1 MLRTKWC
8 AMALAVA
15 ALPAQAQDAEVVK
28 LREQLKALQQQLQQL
43 EQRLDAA
50 EAKSGKAEE
59 TAARAESAA
68 TQAAQQAASRPQA
81 ENALNPGISAILN
94 GVYSNLKRSPNA
106 FAISGFAP
114 TLGEVAPP
122 PRGLS
127 LGESELG
134 FSANVD
140 HMFRGTLIASISP
153 DDNTIGVEEGY
164 IQTIGLSNGFTI
176 KAGRFFSD
184 IGYQNR
190 IHAHAWDF
198 TDAPLVLKAFL
209 GGQLNEDGVQFKW
222 VAPTSVYFDVGAE
235 LGRGRAFPAT
245 IRDKNGFGSTNLF
258 THLGGDIGE
267 SWAWQTGL
275 SLYSTSP
282 RDRTY
287 TDVDSTGTGVTNSF
301 KGTSNTWALSGVL
314 KWAPEGNPTYNNLKL
329 QGEYFRRKESGTL
342 TYDTQAASL
351 GTQSGD
357 YASRQSGW
365 YAQAVYQFVPKW
377 RVGYRFDRLDSGVT
391 TLGLVDS
398 GALTA
403 ADFPIL
409 AAYKPKR
416 HTVMV
421 DWSPSEFSRV
431 RLQFARDYSQM
442 GLMDNQL
449 FLQYIVSL
457 GAHGAH
463 TF

>member
-1 MLRTKWC
+1 MHRKTWF
-8 AMALAVA
+8 AMALAMA
-15 ALPAQAQDAEVVK
+15 ALPVQAQDAEVIQ
-28 LREQLKALQQQLQQL
+28 LREQLRALRQQLQQL
-43 EQRLDAA
+43 EKRLDAA
-50 EAKSGKAEE
+50 EAKGD
-59 TAARAESAA
+59 
-68 TQAAQQAASRPQA
+68 QANAVPAQAASRTQA
-81 ENALNPGISAILN
+81 ENALNPGISATLN
-94 GVYSNLKRSPNA
+94 GVYANLKRSPDG
-106 FAISGFAP
+106 FAIGGFVP
-114 TLGEVAPP
+114 TQGEVAPP

-134 FSANVD
+134 FTASID
-140 HMFRGTLIASISP
+140 HLFRGTLIAAISP
-153 DDNTIGVEEGY
+153 DDNQVRVEEGY
-164 IQTIGLSNGFTI
+164 LQTTGLSNGFTI

-184 IGYQNR
+184 VGYQNR

-209 GGQLNEDGVQFKW
+209 GGQLAEDGVAFKW
-222 VAPTSVYFDVGAE
+222 IAPTSLYFDVGAE

-245 IRDKNGFGSTNLF
+245 TRDRNGAGSTNLSA
-258 THLGGDIGE
+258 HLGGDIGE

-287 TDVDSTGTGVTNSF
+287 TDTDSLGTSVTNSF
-301 KGTSNTWALSGVL
+301 SGTSRTWAASGVL
-314 KWAPEGNPTYNNLKL
+314 KWAPEGNPTQRNLKL

-351 GTQSGD
+351 GTQSGG

-365 YAQAVYQFVPKW
+365 YAQAVYQFMPMW
-377 RVGYRFDRLDSGVT
+377 RAGYRYDELNSGVT
-391 TLGLVDS
+391 TLGLVDA
-398 GALTA
+398 GVLVA

-431 RLQFARDYSQM
+431 RLQVARDYSRINAP
-442 GLMDNQL
+442 DNQL

>member
-15 ALPAQAQDAEVVK
+15 ALPAQAQDAEVSK

-50 EAKSGKAEE
+50 EAKPAPVV
-59 TAARAESAA
+59 AAAA
-68 TQAAQQAASRPQA
+68 PASRGGEGA
-81 ENALNPGISAILN
+81 FNPGISAILN
-94 GVYSNLKRSPNA
+94 GVYANLKRSPNGY
-106 FAISGFAP
+106 AIGGFVP

-134 FSANVD
+134 FSANAD
-140 HMFRGTLIASISP
+140 HMFRGTLVASISP
-153 DDNTIGVEEGY
+153 DDNSVGVEEGY
-164 IQTIGLSNGFTI
+164 IQTIGLSSGFTI

-198 TDAPLVLKAFL
+198 TDAPLALKAFL

-235 LGRGRAFPAT
+235 AGRGRAFPAT
-245 IRDKNGFGSTNLF
+245 ARDKNGFGSTNLF
-258 THLGGDIGE
+258 AHLGGDIGE

-287 TDVDSTGTGVTNSF
+287 TDADSLGTSVTNSF
-301 KGTSNTWALSGVL
+301 SGTSRTWALSGVL
-314 KWAPEGNPTYNNLKL
+314 KWAPEGNPTTNSVKL
-329 QGEYFRRKESGTL
+329 QGEYFRRRENGTL

-351 GTQSGD
+351 GTRSGG

-365 YAQAVYQFVPKW
+365 YAQAVYQFAPQW
-377 RVGYRFDRLDSGVT
+377 RVGYRFDRLDSGLT

-398 GALTA
+398 GALAA
-403 ADFPIL
+403 ADFPVL

-442 GLMDNQL
+442 GLTDNQL

>member
-1 MLRTKWC
+1 MHRMKWC
-8 AMALAVA
+8 AVALALA
-15 ALPAQAQDAEVVK
+15 ALPAQGQEAEVIQ
-28 LREQLKALQQQLQQL
+28 LREQLRALQQQLQQL
-43 EQRLDAA
+43 EKRLDAA
-50 EAKSGKAEE
+50 EAKSRKAEE
-59 TAARAESAA
+59 GAARAESARDV
-68 TQAAQQAASRPQA
+68 AAQPAESRPQA
-81 ENALNPGISAILN
+81 QNALNPGISAILN
-94 GVYSNLKRSPNA
+94 GVYANLKRSPNA
-106 FAISGFAP
+106 YALSGFVP
-114 TLGEVAPP
+114 TGGEVAPP

-134 FSANVD
+134 FTANVD
-140 HMFRGTLIASISP
+140 PMFRGTLVAAISP
-153 DDNTIGVEEGY
+153 DDNSVAVEEGY
-164 IQTIGLSNGFTI
+164 IQTIGLSNGFTL

-209 GGQLNEDGVQFKW
+209 GGQLGEDGVQFKW
-222 VAPTSVYFDVGAE
+222 VAPTSVYFDLGAE

-245 IRDKNGFGSTNLF
+245 TRDRNGFGSANAF
-258 THLGGDIGE
+258 AHLGGDIDE
-267 SWAWQTGL
+267 SWAWQAGL
-275 SLYSTSP
+275 SLFSTSP

-287 TDVDSTGTGVTNSF
+287 TDTDSRGASVTDSF
-301 KGTSNTWALSGVL
+301 SGTSRTWAASGVL
-314 KWAPEGNPTYNNLKL
+314 KWAPEGNPTDRNLKL

-351 GTQSGD
+351 GTRAGD

-365 YAQAVYQFVPKW
+365 YAQAVYQFVPMW
-377 RVGYRFDRLDSGVT
+377 RAGYRYDELDSGVT

-398 GALTA
+398 GALAA
-403 ADFPIL
+403 ADLPIL
-409 AAYKPKR
+409 GAYKPRR

-431 RLQFARDYSQM
+431 RLQLARDYSRM
-442 GLMDNQL
+442 NFPDNQL